1 MPVSKLPADIPS
13 KDLLSLLHS
22 LPCPIAVFTAADGGL
37 VTANALFCKVMELP
51 EAERARIVGDG
62 SGVPTDEQLLFRLH
76 IVNENLAHFIS
87 PSGFRALVDADV
99 RTLRLGETACRM
111 IVPAAETWQAPQR
124 HHGITGHYRSL
135 LENLNEVI
143 YVNDRNA
150 EVVYVSPNIH
160 RLAGYEA
167 HEVIGRSFTE
177 FVHPEDLEGRIEIFL
192 KILGGEDQ
200 ATEYRM
206 ITKTGEIKWARTNA
220 RPIIRDGEVVGMQG
234 ALVDVTDRKTV
245 EAALRHSEEKYRNV
259 VQNAKDA
266 IFVTQDQ
273 RLQFMNPSASAIL
286 GYTCE
291 AIADRPFAAFIHPED
306 REMIMDR
313 YNRRLAGEDIPD
325 SVAFRIVNRRGDIR
339 EVELKAML
347 IEWEGRPAVLNFLRD
362 ITVQNKMER
371 RLRNTQK
378 MEALGT
384 LSGGVAHNFNNLL
397 MGINGYACLS
407 LARMNPSNLEYS
419 HLAKIVELVKSGS
432 KLTRQLLQYA
442 RTGTVAMEPVD
453 LNQLVKDAAETLTAT
468 KRQIQVKFRL
478 SAEAACIR
486 GDQGQIEQVL
496 LNLLLNAADAMP
508 GGGDVFIETAR
519 PKGVQAGG
527 QMALASH
534 EDSIVLKVSDRGAG
548 MPKAVL
554 DRIFEPFFTT
564 KGLGR
569 GTGLGLSTT
578 YGIVKNH
585 GGDIWVESEVGTG
598 STFFVY
604 LPAATKDA
612 RQPPATDESCCIPCH
627 GTILLID
634 DEPHV
639 LHASTSL
646 LEHLGFTVLTADR
659 GAKARELFQENW
671 QKIDLVLLDLIL
683 PDVNGA
689 DLYHVF
695 REIDPRVKVMI
706 CSGYGPDGQAVEL
719 ITSGCLGV
727 IQKPYNITEL
737 SKTMMEI
744 ITAGKGGSL
753 PSPMK

>member
-1 MPVSKLPADIPS
+1 MPVSMLPPDIPS
-13 KDLLSLLHS
+13 KDLLGLLHS
-22 LPCPIAVFTAADGGL
+22 LACPIAIFTAADGGL
-37 VTANALFCKVMELP
+37 LTANALFCKAMELP
-51 EAERARIVGDG
+51 EAERAQIVKDG
-62 SGVPTDEQLLFRLH
+62 SGAPTDEQLLFRLH
-76 IVNENLAHFIS
+76 LVNENLAHFIS
-87 PSGFRALVDADV
+87 PSGVRALVDADV
-99 RTLRLGETACRM
+99 RALRLGETECRM
-111 IVPAAETWQAPQR
+111 IVPAADTWQDPQP
-124 HHGITGHYRSL
+124 HQGITGHYRSL
-135 LENLNEVI
+135 LENLNEAI

-150 EVVYVSPNIH
+150 NVAYVSPNIY
-160 RLAGYEA
+160 RLSGYEA

-177 FVHPEDLEGRIEIFL
+177 FVHPEDLEGRIEMFL
-192 KILGGEDQ
+192 KILSGEDQ

-206 ITKTGEIKWARTNA
+206 IKKTGEIKWARTNA
-220 RPIIRDGEVVGMQG
+220 RPVFRNGEVVGMQG
-234 ALVDVTDRKTV
+234 ALVDVTDLKEV

-259 VQNAKDA
+259 VQNSRDA

-273 RLQFMNPSASAIL
+273 RIQFMNPSASGIL

-291 AIADRPFAAFIHPED
+291 GIVDRPFGEFVHPED
-306 REMIMDR
+306 REIIMDR
-313 YNRRLAGEDIPD
+313 FNRRLAGEDFPD
-325 SVAFRIVNRRGDIR
+325 NVEFRIVNRMGDIR
-339 EVELKAML
+339 EVELNAVL
-347 IEWEGRPAVLNFLRD
+347 IEWEGRPAILNFLRD

-371 RLRNTQK
+371 RLRNSQK

-407 LARMNPSNLEYS
+407 LARMAPSNPEYT
-419 HLAKIVELVKSGS
+419 HLARIVELVKSGS

-442 RTGTVAMEPVD
+442 RTGTAEMEPVN

-468 KRQIQVKFRL
+468 KRQIRVQFRL

-486 GDQGQIEQVL
+486 GNQGQLEQVL

-508 GGGDVFIETAR
+508 GGGGVFIETAR
-519 PKGVQAGG
+519 LKGVHAGG

-534 EDSIVLKVSDRGAG
+534 EDYVMLKVSDQGAG

-604 LPAATKDA
+604 LPAGPEEAL
-612 RQPPATDESCCIPCH
+612 QPPAADEPCCIPCH

-639 LHASTSL
+639 LEASASL
-646 LEHLGFTVLTADR
+646 LAHLGFTVLAADN
-659 GAKARELFQENW
+659 GPKARELFQENW
-671 QKIDLVLLDLIL
+671 DKIDLVLLDLIL

-689 DLYHVF
+689 DLYHAF
-695 REIDPRVKVMI
+695 REIDPRLKVMI
-706 CSGYGPDGQAVEL
+706 CTGYGPDGQAEEL
-719 ITSGCLGV
+719 IASGCVGL
-727 IQKPYNITEL
+727 IQKPYNITDL

-744 ITAGKGGSL
+744 ITAERRGGRS
-753 PSPMK
+753 ST